1 MSTSSSSSL
10 DYAMSVI
17 LSPGFATP
25 TSPDPDLRERVRELE
40 IENDR
45 LKTGMHNF
53 NVDRNEADDR
63 IDTLQNQVHG
73 LIALVAQLMA
83 AERQA

>member
-1 MSTSSSSSL
+1 L
-10 DYAMSVI
+10 
-17 LSPGFATP
+17 
-25 TSPDPDLRERVRELE
+25 ELE

-63 IDTLQNQVHG
+63 IDSLQQQVDD
-73 LIALVAQLMA
+73 LISLVADLMA
-83 AERQA
+83 PRQVGG